1 MTGIAANFSKDY
13 LNLFPYLEVWTKVW
27 LRHIST
33 KQLNNYMSK
42 IIQKTAKTLPL
53 FNDAGKKEHYKN
65 NTISEEYLDS
75 TLPECIY

>member
-1 MTGIAANFSKDY
+1 
-13 LNLFPYLEVWTKVW
+13 
-27 LRHIST
+27 
-33 KQLNNYMSK
+33 MSK